1 MQPSALQSSINGLD
15 QPSLDKAVFEEIF
28 GNAGEPKAFS
38 TSHDLA
44 DIVIADLYAKGLIT
58 SASVSID
65 NGSGGHAGLLYNC
78 AMARPVSGAAADGS
92 AKFEM
97 FGRSFPRAICRA
109 ALLVVRSKS

>member
-1 MQPSALQSSINGLD
+1 MQPSALQAAVNGLD
-15 QPSLDKAVFEEIF
+15 QPSLDKAIFEEVF
-28 GNAGEPKAFS
+28 GNTGDPKAFS
-38 TSHDLA
+38 TTHDLA
-44 DIVIADLYAKGLIT
+44 DIVIADLYAKRLIT

-78 AMARPVSGAAADGS
+78 VMARPVSGAAADGYHQ
-92 AKFEM
+92 FEM